1 MALQPESN
9 DKVRGDMKPLDVA
22 LFKEIDSTNEQ
33 VKKALRAHAAEGYVC
48 RARKQTG
55 GYGRQG
61 RYWTSP
67 EGGLYQSILLRPG
80 RSVSEL
86 PSLGF
91 VMALSIR
98 AALLR
103 LSAMPAESIQV
114 KWPNDLMVGDE
125 KIAGISM
132 EATAGGVSIG
142 VGVNV
147 FRPKME
153 GDLLTDGRYKP
164 AFFADLAIGF
174 TEVGGIAFGNGYSF
188 ANQEEAIDAVGDA
201 VLSSFWQCYPVWQA
215 NGFAP
220 FVHEYEQCNYLQG
233 KKVRMQVLSGDVIV
247 EGTVVGVDA
256 ETLCLLVNDG
266 TQIVKVN
273 SGEAHILS

>member
-1 MALQPESN
+1 
-9 DKVRGDMKPLDVA
+9 MKPLDVA
-22 LFKEIDSTNEQ
+22 FFKEVVSTNEQ

-61 RYWTSP
+61 RLWTSP

-80 RSVSEL
+80 RDLAQL
-86 PSLGF
+86 PTLGF

-103 LSAMPAESIQV
+103 LSTMPPDAVQV
-114 KWPNDLMVGDE
+114 KWPNDLMVGDR

-132 EATAGGVSIG
+132 EATAGGVCIG

-147 FRPKME
+147 FRPKHE
-153 GDLLTDGRYKP
+153 DALLFDGKYEP
-164 AFFADLAIGF
+164 AFFADLALGL
-174 TEVGGIAFGNGYSF
+174 TESGGIAFGNGYEF
-188 ANQEEAIDAVGDA
+188 GNQQEAIDAVGDA

-220 FVHEYEQCNYLQG
+220 FIKEYESCSYLQG
-233 KKVRMQVLSGDVIV
+233 KRVRMQLLSGDVIV
-247 EGTVVGVDA
+247 EGTVTGIDGA
-256 ETLCLLVNDG
+256 NACLLVNDG
-266 TQIVKVN
+266 AQIVKVN
-273 SGEAHILS
+273 SGEAHIL